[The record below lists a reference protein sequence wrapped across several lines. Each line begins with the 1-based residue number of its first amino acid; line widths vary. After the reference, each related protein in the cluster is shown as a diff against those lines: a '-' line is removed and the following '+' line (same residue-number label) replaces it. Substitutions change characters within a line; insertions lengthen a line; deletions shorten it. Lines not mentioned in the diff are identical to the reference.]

1 MVSFAEIQKQAELNS
16 GGKKELAARMPEIL
30 PNEKLRQIATTDY
43 FSTMTFRVFSA
54 GLNQKMVRNKWP
66 AFDEVFLGFEPSKV
80 AFFSDDDIGQL
91 MTDTRIIRHLGK
103 IRATHHNALAMIE
116 LEKEHGSFGNYL
128 ADWPPTDSIGLWED
142 LKKRFTQL
150 GGNSGPYF
158 LRMMGKDSFMLT
170 PDVIRAL
177 NKLDIAEG
185 KITAKRD
192 RAKVQTAFNTWHEET
207 GLKFAEL
214 SRTLAIWV
222 G

>member
-1 MVSFAEIQKQAELNS
+1 
-16 GGKKELAARMPEIL
+16 
-30 PNEKLRQIATTDY
+30 
-43 FSTMTFRVFSA
+43 
-54 GLNQKMVRNKWP
+54 
-66 AFDEVFLGFEPSKV
+66 
-80 AFFSDDDIGQL
+80 

-116 LEKEHGSFGNYL
+116 LEKEYGSFGNYL
-128 ADWPPTDSIGLWED
+128 ADWPETDSIGLWED
-142 LKKRFTQL
+142 LKKRFMQL

-177 NKLDIAEG
+177 NKLDIAAG

-192 RAKVQTAFNTWHEET
+192 RAKVQAAFNTWHEET
-207 GLKFAEL
+207 GLNFAEL

>member
-1 MVSFAEIQKQAELNS
+1 EANS
-16 GGKKELAARMPEIL
+16 GGRKELAERMPEIL
-30 PNEKLRQIATTDY
+30 PNDKLRQIPTTDY

-66 AFDEVFLGFEPSKV
+66 AFEEVFLGFEPTKV
-80 AFFSDDDIGQL
+80 AFFSDDDIERL

-103 IRATHHNALAMIE
+103 IRATHHNAQAMIT
-116 LEKEHGSFGNYL
+116 LEKEYGSFGNYL
-128 ADWPPTDSIGLWED
+128 ADWQETDAIGLWED

-177 NKLDIAEG
+177 NKLEIAAG

-192 RAKVQTAFNTWHEET
+192 RANVQSAFNEWHKET
-207 GLKFAEL
+207 GLNYASL
-214 SRTLAIWV
+214 SRTLAIWI